1 MNKIDRKIDTKKEAA
16 DSLAKQ
22 NQNNISNL
30 TSKSIVLQKKL
41 TEQAKKIYEL
51 EENIKDQTS
60 RNSIDIVLETLVIKT
75 YKKEKWNNT
84 SSHMLSSSLDKIQIS
99 SLVTLKEH
107 REVIT
112 KTLMHLSM

>member
-1 MNKIDRKIDTKKEAA
+1 MNKIDRKIDRKTEAA
-16 DSLAKQ
+16 ESLAKQ

-30 TSKSIVLQKKL
+30 TSESIVLQKKL

-60 RNSIDIVLETLVIKT
+60 RNSIDIVLETLVIKM
-75 YKKEKWNNT
+75 YKKEKRNNT
-84 SSHMLSSSLDKIQIS
+84 SPHVLSSSLDKIQIN

-107 REVIT
+107 REAIT
-112 KTLMHLSM
+112 KTLIHLSM